1 MQAKY
6 PPLPDE
12 ENRIPDAM
20 DPVTHEATTRHNFPD
35 VAPTKFT
42 DSNTQS
48 NEVSIMGQKQ
58 DERQPSFFSQP
69 GILAGE
75 ITVPCNFCDILILFV
90 LHFVLAMKIN
100 VFFIFY
106 NFLWG
111 VKERFLIGGALD
123 TQGSI
128 VFLLGFH
135 SPIIKIYFLK
145 SVLGSSTNHSLF
157 MKSMEYFPS
166 LDQVSVIKA
175 CL

>member
-1 MQAKY
+1 MLQAKY

-75 ITVPCNFCDILILFV
+75 ITVPFNFCEILIFV
-90 LHFVLAMKIN
+90 LHFVLAVTKFFCVVQRIGWWCLGHLGPMD
-100 VFFIFY
+100 FFIRGPLF
-106 NFLWG
+106 NC
-111 VKERFLIGGALD
+111 K
-123 TQGSI
+123 
-128 VFLLGFH
+128 
-135 SPIIKIYFLK
+135 IIF
-145 SVLGSSTNHSLF
+145 
-157 MKSMEYFPS
+157 
-166 LDQVSVIKA
+166 
-175 CL
+175 